1 MQKDFGASPCDL
13 GMFLGEG
20 VEGDGGDDVL
30 LEAHQLQ
37 DGARDE
43 EVRLP
48 RVAALHV
55 EVCHHAAEPG
65 AVGGV
70 QKVVARLRISGLI
83 CRCCSKSIYRNAA
96 FNGMLVQ
103 HTVQEGDAR

>member
-1 MQKDFGASPCDL
+1 
-13 GMFLGEG
+13 MFLGES

-70 QKVVARLRISGLI
+70 QKVVARLGISVFELKHLQGDQATG
-83 CRCCSKSIYRNAA
+83 SKPPVDIKTKAP
-96 FNGMLVQ
+96 L
-103 HTVQEGDAR
+103 